1 MPGMSP
7 PPTAE
12 DAADR
17 VRGLH
22 QEMVQSVMAG
32 GGVRGV
38 AALAAQAA
46 GAPVAIVVPELDD
59 AVAPRDARTEAVLS
73 ALRPH
78 VRRELGGR
86 ASPLPAGVVGEAPVR
101 TGDERVGGVFLLESG
116 AGEEAPSHAQE
127 ILAFA
132 AIATLTE
139 LAVAAARDEADAAR
153 QGSFIELLRT
163 GTDLTE
169 QDLLRRARRLGTDLG
184 EGAVALCALPASE
197 RPRFVRALI
206 LDRAPNAL
214 AEIVEDRVYALLA
227 PRGDGDPAESALSA
241 ARRVAEALDPH
252 ALVGFSGHTRD
263 PRNLARAMEEAELML
278 EVLGQA
284 SDARREEIRSATY
297 RLLFQAVTS
306 HPDEVRRLYEGTVGP
321 LVRYDA
327 EYRTELV
334 GTLEAYLA
342 HNCNMN
348 QTAAAIYAH
357 RHTVAYR
364 LERIRELTA
373 LDPGSSEERERLS
386 LGLKAFRVLGPR
398 LPR

>member
-1 MPGMSP
+1 MTGSP
-7 PPTAE
+7 TTE
-12 DAADR
+12 DAAER

-22 QEMVQSVMAG
+22 QDMVQSVMAG
-32 GGVRGV
+32 GGLRGV
-38 AALAAQAA
+38 ADLAAEAA
-46 GAPVAIVVPELDD
+46 EAPVAIVVPQLGD
-59 AVAPRDARTEAVLS
+59 VVSPRDARTEGLLAE
-73 ALRPH
+73 LRAR

-86 ASPLPAGVVGEAPVR
+86 ESEPVDGVLADAPVR
-101 TGDERVGGVFLLESG
+101 TGDERVGGVFLLDAPGGPEPSAH
-116 AGEEAPSHAQE
+116 AGE
-127 ILAFA
+127 ILAYA

-139 LAVAAARDEADAAR
+139 LAVAAARDEADEAR

-163 GTDLTE
+163 HSDLSE
-169 QDLLRRARRLGTDLG
+169 QDLLRRARRLGADLS
-184 EGAVALCALPASE
+184 EGAVALCAAPTAE

-214 AEIVEDRVYALLA
+214 AEYVEDRVYALLP
-227 PRGDGDPAESALSA
+227 PRGGEDPADGALAA
-241 ARRVAEALDPH
+241 ARKVAEALDSH

-263 PRNLARAMEEAELML
+263 PRLLARAMEEAELML
-278 EVLGQA
+278 DVIGHA
-284 SDARREEIRSATY
+284 SDERREEIRSATY

-306 HPDEVRRLYEGTVGP
+306 HPDEVRRLFEQTVGP

-364 LERIRELTA
+364 LERIRELTE